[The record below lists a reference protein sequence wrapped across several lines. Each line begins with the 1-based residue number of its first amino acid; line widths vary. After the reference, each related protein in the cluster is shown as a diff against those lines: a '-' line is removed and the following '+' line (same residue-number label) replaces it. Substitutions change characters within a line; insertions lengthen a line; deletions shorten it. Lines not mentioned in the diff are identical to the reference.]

1 MLPPLVMSILAK
13 ILACSIGAAALVF
26 AYLATRSDDSQGAIA
41 FFFILI
47 YGGMAIAGAL
57 D

>member
-1 MLPPLVMSILAK
+1 MSILPK

-47 YGGMAIAGAL
+47 YGGLAIAGAL